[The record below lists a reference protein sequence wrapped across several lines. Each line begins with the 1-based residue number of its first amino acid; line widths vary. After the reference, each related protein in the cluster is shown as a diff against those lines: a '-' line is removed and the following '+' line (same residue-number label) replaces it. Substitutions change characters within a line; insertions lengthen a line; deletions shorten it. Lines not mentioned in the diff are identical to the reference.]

1 LFQKLQ
7 RRTEELAV
15 TTWPTTLT
23 PQLRVSCAGLP
34 SATIGFGY
42 PADEAKREH
51 NMGRWRT

>member
-1 LFQKLQ
+1 
-7 RRTEELAV
+7 V
-15 TTWPTTLT
+15 TTWPTTQT